1 MHSAHSSIS
10 GNLGTNSRSV
20 RAFPC
25 AGDMHAHFYTAHS
38 CDVPQR
44 ALELPGRQTNSLLPS
59 DEALESLAL
68 PQSYGASSGPP
79 PCGAHQRA
87 RIQLSSCCRSAR
99 AVVCSVFT
107 QHLFGFSSCFLCV
120 GGIVTFVILDRRSR
134 FFTQAWLKAVSRF
147 SELNARLRAEVGHDT
162 DRKLG
167 RLSPRRIV
175 LRHVSLSA
183 AM

>member
-1 MHSAHSSIS
+1 VHSAHSSIS

-20 RAFPC
+20 RVFPC

-167 RLSPRRIV
+167 RLSPRRML
-175 LRHVSLSA
+175 LRHVSLPA

>member
-1 MHSAHSSIS
+1 MVHLAGLHTVVRVSA
-10 GNLGTNSRSV
+10 
-20 RAFPC
+20 
-25 AGDMHAHFYTAHS
+25 
-38 CDVPQR
+38 
-44 ALELPGRQTNSLLPS
+44 
-59 DEALESLAL
+59 
-68 PQSYGASSGPP
+68 ASSQLILLQIGPRR
-79 PCGAHQRA
+79 CLQRLRA
-87 RIQLSSCCRSAR
+87 APFWFVQL
-99 AVVCSVFT
+99 
-107 QHLFGFSSCFLCV
+107 LFCV

-134 FFTQAWLKAVSRF
+134 FFTQAWLKAVFRF